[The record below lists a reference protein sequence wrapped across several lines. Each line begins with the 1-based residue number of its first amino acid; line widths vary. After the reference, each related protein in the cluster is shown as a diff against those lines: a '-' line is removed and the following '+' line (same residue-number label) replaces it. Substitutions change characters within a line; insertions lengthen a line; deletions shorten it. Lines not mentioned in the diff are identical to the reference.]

1 MTTVA
6 NTLTNS
12 IVKLKMLEYK
22 NDLSKFENGVS
33 RKFKFSDTSIVT
45 GREIKFFPINMI
57 EAMKKLGKIKG
68 KDLDKK
74 WVAMSA
80 DCQPAVD
87 LFSLGTGVAGIKDS
101 PAVREAVYN
110 CGITDI
116 PTLKHI
122 SEGGM
127 ASLDS
132 VTYMNPV
139 QSKMRDIYD
148 ELHKKNKM
156 KENVVYKI
164 LERPKLSMDTLKM
177 KFNKTSRAA
186 YNETDDVSMM
196 DIPEELKNSQFFKD
210 LEVANTTNLRR
221 EKRKPRVVS
230 KTKET
235 YKVKGI

>member
-22 NDLSKFENGVS
+22 NDLSKFKNGVS

-74 WVAMSA
+74 WAAMSA
-80 DCQPAVD
+80 GCQPAVD
-87 LFSLGTGVAGIKDS
+87 LFSLGTGVSGIKDS

-127 ASLDS
+127 VALDS
-132 VTYMNPV
+132 ITYMNPV

-148 ELHKKNKM
+148 GLHKKNKM
-156 KENVVYKI
+156 KEIVVYKV
-164 LERPKLSMDTLKM
+164 LERPKLCMDTLKM
-177 KFNKTSRAA
+177 KFNKTSRVA

-210 LEVANTTNLRR
+210 LEIANTTNLRR
-221 EKRKPRVVS
+221 EKRKKRI
-230 KTKET
+230 K
-235 YKVKGI
+235 

>member
-22 NDLSKFENGVS
+22 NDLSKLKNGVS

-45 GREIKFFPINMI
+45 GRETKFFPINMI
-57 EAMKKLGKIKG
+57 KAMKKLGKIKG

-74 WVAMSA
+74 WVTMSA

-87 LFSLGTGVAGIKDS
+87 PFSLGTGVSGIKDS

-127 ASLDS
+127 VALDS
-132 VTYMNPV
+132 ITYMNPV

-156 KENVVYKI
+156 KETVVYKV

-221 EKRKPRVVS
+221 EKRKKRI
-230 KTKET
+230 K
-235 YKVKGI
+235 

>member
-1 MTTVA
+1 MSVVT
-6 NTLTNS
+6 NGLTNS

-22 NDLSKFENGVS
+22 KDLSKFKNGVS
-33 RKFKFSDTSIVT
+33 RKFNFSDTSIVT

-57 EAMKKLGKIKG
+57 EAMHKLKKISGKTM
-68 KDLDKK
+68 DKK
-74 WVAMSA
+74 WAEMSKG
-80 DCQPAVD
+80 CRPAVD

-127 ASLDS
+127 AALDS

-156 KENVVYKI
+156 KETVVYKV
-164 LERPKLSMDTLKM
+164 LESPKLCMDTLKM

-210 LEVANTTNLRR
+210 LEIANTTNLRR
-221 EKRKPRVVS
+221 EKRKPRGLS
-230 KTKET
+230 KTKRNT
-235 YKVKGI
+235 YAH

>member
-80 DCQPAVD
+80 GCQPAVD
-87 LFSLGTGVAGIKDS
+87 PFSLGTGVSGIKDS

-127 ASLDS
+127 AALDS

-156 KENVVYKI
+156 KETVVYKI

-221 EKRKPRVVS
+221 EKRKKRI
-230 KTKET
+230 K
-235 YKVKGI
+235 

>member
-74 WVAMSA
+74 WVTMSA
-80 DCQPAVD
+80 GCQPAVD
-87 LFSLGTGVAGIKDS
+87 LFSLGTGVSGIKDS

-127 ASLDS
+127 AALDS

-156 KENVVYKI
+156 KETVVYKI

-177 KFNKTSRAA
+177 KFNKTSRVA

-210 LEVANTTNLRR
+210 LEIANTTNLRR
-221 EKRKPRVVS
+221 EKRKKRI
-230 KTKET
+230 K
-235 YKVKGI
+235 

>member
-22 NDLSKFENGVS
+22 NDLSKFENSVS

-80 DCQPAVD
+80 GCQPAVD
-87 LFSLGTGVAGIKDS
+87 LFSLGTGVSGIKDS

-127 ASLDS
+127 AALDS

-156 KENVVYKI
+156 KETVVYKI

-221 EKRKPRVVS
+221 EKRKKRI
-230 KTKET
+230 K
-235 YKVKGI
+235 

>member
-1 MTTVA
+1 MSVVT
-6 NTLTNS
+6 NGLTNS
-12 IVKLKMLEYK
+12 IVKLKMEEYK
-22 NDLSKFENGVS
+22 KDLSKFENGVS

-45 GREIKFFPINMI
+45 GRETKFFPINMI
-57 EAMKKLGKIKG
+57 EAMKKLGKIRS

-74 WVAMSA
+74 WAVMSA
-80 DCQPAVD
+80 GCQPAVD

-127 ASLDS
+127 AALDS

-156 KENVVYKI
+156 KETVVYKI
-164 LERPKLSMDTLKM
+164 LERPKLCMDTLKM
-177 KFNKTSRAA
+177 KFNKTSRVA

>member
-22 NDLSKFENGVS
+22 NDLSKFKNGVS

-45 GREIKFFPINMI
+45 GREIKCN
-57 EAMKKLGKIKG
+57 
-68 KDLDKK
+68 DLDKK
-74 WVAMSA
+74 WVTMST

-87 LFSLGTGVAGIKDS
+87 LVSLGTGVAGIKDS

-127 ASLDS
+127 AALDS
-132 VTYMNPV
+132 VTYINPV

-156 KENVVYKI
+156 KETVVYKV
-164 LERPKLSMDTLKM
+164 LERPKLCMDTLKM
-177 KFNKTSRAA
+177 KFNKTSRVA

-221 EKRKPRVVS
+221 EKRKKRI
-230 KTKET
+230 K
-235 YKVKGI
+235 

>member
-1 MTTVA
+1 MSVVT
-6 NTLTNS
+6 NGLTNS

-22 NDLSKFENGVS
+22 KDLSKFENSVS

-45 GREIKFFPINMI
+45 GREIRFFPINMI

-74 WVAMSA
+74 WAEMSKG
-80 DCQPAVD
+80 CQPAVD

-127 ASLDS
+127 VALDS
-132 VTYMNPV
+132 ITYMHPV

-148 ELHKKNKM
+148 ELHEKNKM
-156 KENVVYKI
+156 KETVVYKV
-164 LERPKLSMDTLKM
+164 LERPKLCMDTLKM
-177 KFNKTSRAA
+177 KFENKTKTA
-186 YNETDDVSMM
+186 YNETDEVSMM

-221 EKRKPRVVS
+221 EKRKKRIS

>member
-1 MTTVA
+1 METIA

-22 NDLSKFENGVS
+22 NDLSKFKNGVS

-80 DCQPAVD
+80 GCQPAVD
-87 LFSLGTGVAGIKDS
+87 LFSLGTGVSGIKDS

-127 ASLDS
+127 AALDS

-148 ELHKKNKM
+148 GLHKKNKM
-156 KENVVYKI
+156 KEIVVYKV
-164 LERPKLSMDTLKM
+164 LERPKLCMDTLKM
-177 KFNKTSRAA
+177 KFNKTSRVA

-210 LEVANTTNLRR
+210 LEIANTTNLRR
-221 EKRKPRVVS
+221 EKRKKRI
-230 KTKET
+230 K
-235 YKVKGI
+235 

>member
-1 MTTVA
+1 VSVVT
-6 NTLTNS
+6 NGLTNS
-12 IVKLKMLEYK
+12 IVKLKMEEYK
-22 NDLSKFENGVS
+22 KDLSKFENGVS
-33 RKFKFSDTSIVT
+33 RKFTFSDTSIVT

-57 EAMKKLGKIKG
+57 EAMHKLKKISGKTM
-68 KDLDKK
+68 DKK
-74 WVAMSA
+74 WAEMSKG
-80 DCQPAVD
+80 CKPSVD

-127 ASLDS
+127 AALDS

-156 KENVVYKI
+156 KETVVYKI

-221 EKRKPRVVS
+221 EKRKPRLS

-235 YKVKGI
+235 M

>member
-33 RKFKFSDTSIVT
+33 RKFKVSDTSIVT

-74 WVAMSA
+74 WVTMSA

-87 LFSLGTGVAGIKDS
+87 LFSLGTGVSGIKDS

-127 ASLDS
+127 AALDS
-132 VTYMNPV
+132 VTYRNPV

-148 ELHKKNKM
+148 ELHKKIK
-156 KENVVYKI
+156 
-164 LERPKLSMDTLKM
+164 
-177 KFNKTSRAA
+177 
-186 YNETDDVSMM
+186 
-196 DIPEELKNSQFFKD
+196 
-210 LEVANTTNLRR
+210 
-221 EKRKPRVVS
+221 
-230 KTKET
+230 
-235 YKVKGI
+235 

>member
-22 NDLSKFENGVS
+22 NDLSKFKNGVS
-33 RKFKFSDTSIVT
+33 RKFTFSDTSIVT

-74 WVAMSA
+74 WATMSA

-87 LFSLGTGVAGIKDS
+87 LFSLGTGVSGIKDS

-110 CGITDI
+110 CGIPDI

-127 ASLDS
+127 AALDS

-156 KENVVYKI
+156 KETVVYKI
-164 LERPKLSMDTLKM
+164 LERPKICMDTLKM
-177 KFNKTSRAA
+177 KFNKTSRVA

-221 EKRKPRVVS
+221 EKRKKRI
-230 KTKET
+230 K
-235 YKVKGI
+235 

>member
-22 NDLSKFENGVS
+22 NDLSKFKNGVS

-74 WVAMSA
+74 WVTMSA

-87 LFSLGTGVAGIKDS
+87 LFSLGTGVSGIKNS

-127 ASLDS
+127 VALDS

-156 KENVVYKI
+156 KETVVYKI

-221 EKRKPRVVS
+221 EKRKKRI
-230 KTKET
+230 K
-235 YKVKGI
+235 

>member
-22 NDLSKFENGVS
+22 NDLSKFENCVS

-74 WVAMSA
+74 WVVMSA

-87 LFSLGTGVAGIKDS
+87 LFSLGTGVSGIKDS

-127 ASLDS
+127 AALDS

-156 KENVVYKI
+156 KETVVYKI
-164 LERPKLSMDTLKM
+164 LERPKLCMDTLKM
-177 KFNKTSRAA
+177 KFNKTSRVA
-186 YNETDDVSMM
+186 YNETDEVSMM

-210 LEVANTTNLRR
+210 LEAANTTNLRR
-221 EKRKPRVVS
+221 EKRKKRI
-230 KTKET
+230 K
-235 YKVKGI
+235 

>member
-1 MTTVA
+1 MSVVT
-6 NTLTNS
+6 NGLTNS
-12 IVKLKMLEYK
+12 IVKLKMEEYK
-22 NDLSKFENGVS
+22 KDLSKFENGVS
-33 RKFKFSDTSIVT
+33 RKFTFSDTSIVT

-57 EAMKKLGKIKG
+57 EAMKKLGKISG
-68 KDLDKK
+68 KTMDKK
-74 WVAMSA
+74 WAEMSKG
-80 DCQPAVD
+80 CQPAVD

-122 SEGGM
+122 SKGGM
-127 ASLDS
+127 AALDS
-132 VTYMNPV
+132 VTYINPV

-156 KENVVYKI
+156 KETVVYKV
-164 LERPKLSMDTLKM
+164 LESPKLCMDTLKM

-210 LEVANTTNLRR
+210 LEIANTTNLRR
-221 EKRKPRVVS
+221 EKRKPRR
-230 KTKET
+230 
-235 YKVKGI
+235 VK

>member
-22 NDLSKFENGVS
+22 NDLSKFKNGVS

-74 WVAMSA
+74 WVTMSA

-87 LFSLGTGVAGIKDS
+87 LFSLGTGVSGIKDS

-127 ASLDS
+127 VALDS
-132 VTYMNPV
+132 ITYMNPV

-156 KENVVYKI
+156 KETVVYKV

-221 EKRKPRVVS
+221 EKRKKRI
-230 KTKET
+230 K
-235 YKVKGI
+235 

>member
-22 NDLSKFENGVS
+22 NDLSKLKNGVS

-74 WVAMSA
+74 WVTMSA

-87 LFSLGTGVAGIKDS
+87 PFSLGTGVSGIKDS

-127 ASLDS
+127 VALDS
-132 VTYMNPV
+132 ITYMNPV

-156 KENVVYKI
+156 KETVVYKV

-221 EKRKPRVVS
+221 EKREKR
-230 KTKET
+230 KKRI
-235 YKVKGI
+235 K

>member
-80 DCQPAVD
+80 GCQPAVD
-87 LFSLGTGVAGIKDS
+87 LFSLGTGVSGIKDS

-127 ASLDS
+127 AALDS

-156 KENVVYKI
+156 KETVVYKV
-164 LERPKLSMDTLKM
+164 LERPKLCMDTLKM
-177 KFNKTSRAA
+177 KFNKTSRVA

-221 EKRKPRVVS
+221 EKRKKRI
-230 KTKET
+230 K
-235 YKVKGI
+235 

>member
-22 NDLSKFENGVS
+22 NDLSKFKNGVS

-74 WVAMSA
+74 WATMSVG
-80 DCQPAVD
+80 CKPSVD
-87 LFSLGTGVAGIKDS
+87 LFSLGTGVSGIKDS

-127 ASLDS
+127 VALDS

-177 KFNKTSRAA
+177 KFNKTSRPA

-221 EKRKPRVVS
+221 EKRKKRI
-230 KTKET
+230 K
-235 YKVKGI
+235 

>member
-33 RKFKFSDTSIVT
+33 RKFNFSDTSIVT

-74 WVAMSA
+74 WATMSA
-80 DCQPAVD
+80 GCQPAVD
-87 LFSLGTGVAGIKDS
+87 LFSLGTGVLGIKDS

-110 CGITDI
+110 VGITDI

-127 ASLDS
+127 AALDS
-132 VTYMNPV
+132 ITYMNPV

-156 KENVVYKI
+156 KETVVYKV
-164 LERPKLSMDTLKM
+164 LERPKLCMDTLKM

-210 LEVANTTNLRR
+210 LEIANTTNLRR
-221 EKRKPRVVS
+221 EKRKKRI
-230 KTKET
+230 K
-235 YKVKGI
+235 

>member
-22 NDLSKFENGVS
+22 NDLSKFEKGVS
-33 RKFKFSDTSIVT
+33 RKFKVSDTSIVT

-74 WVAMSA
+74 WAEMSA
-80 DCQPAVD
+80 GCQPAVD
-87 LFSLGTGVAGIKDS
+87 LFSLGTGVSGIKDS

-127 ASLDS
+127 AALDS

-156 KENVVYKI
+156 KETVVYKI
-164 LERPKLSMDTLKM
+164 LERPKLCMDTLKM
-177 KFNKTSRAA
+177 KFNKTSRVA

-221 EKRKPRVVS
+221 EKRKKRI
-230 KTKET
+230 K
-235 YKVKGI
+235 

>member
-22 NDLSKFENGVS
+22 NDLSKFKNGVS

-74 WVAMSA
+74 WVTMST

-87 LFSLGTGVAGIKDS
+87 LFSLGTGVSGIKDS

-127 ASLDS
+127 VALDS
-132 VTYMNPV
+132 ITYMNPV

-156 KENVVYKI
+156 KETVVYKV
-164 LERPKLSMDTLKM
+164 LERPKLCMNTLKM
-177 KFNKTSRAA
+177 KFNKTSRVA

-221 EKRKPRVVS
+221 EKRKKRI
-230 KTKET
+230 K
-235 YKVKGI
+235 

>member
-74 WVAMSA
+74 WATMSA
-80 DCQPAVD
+80 GCKPSVD

-127 ASLDS
+127 AALDS
-132 VTYMNPV
+132 VTYINPV

-210 LEVANTTNLRR
+210 LEIANTTNLRR
-221 EKRKPRVVS
+221 ERREKRKKRI
-230 KTKET
+230 K
-235 YKVKGI
+235 